1 MIRRSLPAVFALM
14 FATPL
19 LAAPAGQQ
27 TLFNFVRPADVVQV
41 TTQDASL
48 PQSNA
53 EQTADGEVLRRV
65 TFNPV
70 AQPNV
75 RLTPQTGVWD
85 WSQSGVMTL
94 RVQSAMSWALTL
106 YVTIQSNDGKTLISR
121 VDLPAGPA
129 QTLLV
134 PLQPFSPLN
143 LGMKAGPPMPMTFD
157 GQRVLLAS
165 SSGELDRS
173 QVVSVTLSMNQP
185 NVAQSI
191 LLERFGVQDGDA
203 VTKAAYGGLVDAYG
217 QSTRTKW
224 PEKVGSDEQLK
235 GANAKEQQ
243 QTKTWLTEREKSSLD
258 KFGGL
263 NKGPTFKASGF
274 FRTEKRD
281 GRWYLVTPEGHPFYS
296 LGVNTVTPDINQTYV
311 EGREWMFES
320 LPKPG
325 EPLASHFGEGDNR
338 GGNGVDQGRSYNAG
352 RWYDFYAANLQRLYG
367 EPCKSGSD
375 TKAGVAEAAK
385 AEAVEAAAEKAV
397 EPPVV
402 PSTTESGVAEAAKSS
417 AVEASA
423 ANTAEQKPAEPC
435 KAVVD
440 EQRWA
445 SHTLDRLQAWGF
457 NTIGNWSAPVLAN
470 ADRVPYTLPLSI
482 VGDYASISTG
492 TDWWGGMP
500 DPFDPRFAMATER
513 AVAIAAR
520 DHRDD
525 PWLIGYFADNELAW
539 AGPGDDPKARY
550 ALAYGTLKMTTDV
563 PAKRAFLKQLRDKY
577 RNQAGLSKAWG
588 IDLPAWELMEDP
600 GFVAPL
606 PSADH
611 PEIEADFKYFQK
623 VFADTYFKTI
633 SDSLK
638 WHAPNQL
645 LLGGRFAISTPEA
658 VESCAQYCD
667 VLSFNMYTLQP
678 QDGYDF
684 ARLRSLDKP
693 VLITE
698 FNFGSADRGPFW
710 GGVTQ
715 LAKEEDRGPA
725 YANFL
730 KQAMSEPSIVGVH
743 WFQYLDQPVTGRL
756 LDGENGHFGL
766 VGITDL
772 PFQGFVDSV
781 RKSNLAIVDQLS
793 KEAEKAKAE
802 AEADKASH
810 DSEGGRK
817 GDAGKGAGQGAGHAG
832 GHSANGH

>member
-1 MIRRSLPAVFALM
+1 MIRRSLPALFALVFA
-14 FATPL
+14 APL

-27 TLFNFVRPADVVQV
+27 TLFNFVRPADVVKV
-41 TTQDASL
+41 ATENADL
-48 PQSNA
+48 PQANA
-53 EQTADGEVLRRV
+53 EQTPEGEVLRRV

-70 AQPNV
+70 ARPTL
-75 RLTPQTGVWD
+75 RLTPQTGAWD
-85 WSQSGVMTL
+85 WSQSGMMSL
-94 RVQSAMSWALTL
+94 RIQSAMNWAVTV
-106 YVTIQSNDGKTLISR
+106 YVQIQSNDGKTLVSR

-134 PLQPFSPLN
+134 PLTATSPLSQ
-143 LGMKAGPPMPMTFD
+143 GMKAGPLMPMTID
-157 GQRVLLAS
+157 GQRILLAS

-173 QVVSVTLSMNQP
+173 QVVSVSLSMDQP
-185 NVAQSI
+185 KAAQSL
-191 LLERFGVQDGDA
+191 LLERFGVQDEGE
-203 VTKAAYGGLVDAYG
+203 VIKAAYGNLVDAYG
-217 QSTRTKW
+217 QSTRSKW
-224 PEKVGSDEQLK
+224 PEKVANDEQLK
-235 GANAKEQQ
+235 SAAAREQQ
-243 QTKTWLTEREKSSLD
+243 QLKTWLAEREKSSLD

-274 FRTEKRD
+274 FRTEKLD

-296 LGVNTVTPDINQTYV
+296 LGVNTVSPEVNQTYV
-311 EGREWMFES
+311 AGREYMFES
-320 LPKPG
+320 LPKPD
-325 EPLASHFGEGDNR
+325 EPLAIHFGEGDNR
-338 GGNGVDQGRSYNAG
+338 GGNGADQGRGYGNG
-352 RWYDFYAANLQRLYG
+352 RWYDFYGANLQRLYG
-367 EPCKSGSD
+367 EPCA
-375 TKAGVAEAAK
+375 TPAAS
-385 AEAVEAAAEKAV
+385 EKA
-397 EPPVV
+397 P
-402 PSTTESGVAEAAKSS
+402 
-417 AVEASA
+417 
-423 ANTAEQKPAEPC
+423 TAPC
-435 KAVVD
+435 KAAID
-440 EQRWA
+440 EQKWA

-457 NTIGNWSAPVLAN
+457 NTVGNWSAPQLGDAE
-470 ADRVPYTLPLSI
+470 RVPYTLPLSI
-482 VGDYASISTG
+482 VGDYTSISTG
-492 TDWWGGMP
+492 NDWWGGMP

-539 AGPGDDPKARY
+539 AGPGDDPKSRY

-600 GFVAPL
+600 GFEAPL
-606 PSADH
+606 PNPEH

-658 VESCAQYCD
+658 VASCAQYCD
-667 VLSFNMYTLQP
+667 VLSFNMYTLKP

-684 ARLRSLDKP
+684 AALRSLDKP

-698 FNFGSADRGPFW
+698 FNFGSTDRGPFW
-710 GGVTQ
+710 GGVTP
-715 LAKEEDRGPA
+715 LNKEEDRGPA

-730 KQAMSEPSIVGVH
+730 KQALSEPSIVGVH

-766 VGITDL
+766 VGVTDL
-772 PFQGFVDSV
+772 PYQGFVETV
-781 RKSNLAIVDQLS
+781 RKSNLATLDQLG
-793 KEAEKAKAE
+793 KEAGKAA
-802 AEADKASH
+802 AAADKAGH
-810 DSEGGRK
+810 ETEGGRK
-817 GDAGKGAGQGAGHAG
+817 GEAGKGPGQGAGHTG
-832 GHSANGH
+832 GHSGNGH

>member
-1 MIRRSLPAVFALM
+1 MIRRSLPAVFALI
-14 FATPL
+14 FAAPL

-27 TLFNFVRPADVVQV
+27 TLFNFVRPADVVKVV
-41 TTQDASL
+41 TENTDL
-48 PQSNA
+48 PQANA
-53 EQTADGEVLRRV
+53 EQTQEGEVLRRV

-70 AQPNV
+70 ARPTL
-75 RLTPQTGVWD
+75 RLTPQTGAWD
-85 WSQSGVMTL
+85 WSQSGMMSL
-94 RVQSAMSWALTL
+94 RLQSAMNWAVTV
-106 YVTIQSNDGKTLISR
+106 YVQIQSNNGQTLTSR

-134 PLQPFSPLN
+134 PLVATSPLSQ
-143 LGMKAGPPMPMTFD
+143 GMKAGPPMPVTVD
-157 GQRVLLAS
+157 GQRILLAS

-173 QVVSVTLSMNQP
+173 QVVSVSLSMDQP
-185 NVAQSI
+185 KVPQSL

-203 VTKAAYGGLVDAYG
+203 VTQAVYGNLVDAYG
-217 QSTRTKW
+217 QSTRSRW
-224 PEKVGSDEQLK
+224 PEKVTSDEQLK
-235 GANAKEQQ
+235 SAAAKEQQ
-243 QTKTWLTEREKSSLD
+243 QLKTWLAERAKSSLD
-258 KFGGL
+258 KFGGW

-296 LGVNTVTPDINQTYV
+296 LGVNTVSPDVNQTYV
-311 EGREWMFES
+311 AGREYMFES
-320 LPKPG
+320 LPKPD

-338 GGNGVDQGRSYNAG
+338 GGNGADQGRGYGNG
-352 RWYDFYAANLQRLYG
+352 RWYDFYAANLQRVYG
-367 EPCKSGSD
+367 EPCKSASAGASGVAAAAK
-375 TKAGVAEAAK
+375 TQSAESVAANTAEPAAVPTEPKAGVAEAAQTD
-385 AEAVEAAAEKAV
+385 AAQATNANAAA
-397 EPPVV
+397 PC
-402 PSTTESGVAEAAKSS
+402 TAAL
-417 AVEASA
+417 
-423 ANTAEQKPAEPC
+423 
-435 KAVVD
+435 D
-440 EQRWA
+440 EQQWA

-457 NTIGNWSAPVLAN
+457 NTVGNWSAPQLGDAE
-470 ADRVPYTLPLSI
+470 RVPYTLPLSI
-482 VGDYASISTG
+482 VGDYTSISTG
-492 TDWWGGMP
+492 SDWWGGMP

-539 AGPGDDPKARY
+539 AGPGDDPQSRY

-577 RNQAGLSKAWG
+577 RNQAGLSKAWS

-600 GFVAPL
+600 GFVPPL
-606 PSADH
+606 PNPEH

-645 LLGGRFAISTPEA
+645 LLGGRFATSTPEA
-658 VESCAQYCD
+658 VASCAQYCD
-667 VLSFNMYTLQP
+667 VLSFNMYTLKP

-684 ARLRSLDKP
+684 AALGALDKP

-698 FNFGSADRGPFW
+698 FNFGSTDRGPFW

-715 LAKEEDRGPA
+715 LSREEDRGPA

-730 KQAMSEPSIVGVH
+730 KQALSEPSIVGVH

-766 VGITDL
+766 VGVTDL
-772 PFQGFVDSV
+772 PYQGFVETV
-781 RKSNLAIVDQLS
+781 RKSNLQALDQLG
-793 KEAEKAKAE
+793 KEAEKAAAAAGHE
-802 AEADKASH
+802 A
-810 DSEGGRK
+810 EGGRK
-817 GDAGKGAGQGAGHAG
+817 GEAGKGPGASHAG
-832 GHSANGH
+832 GHSGNGH